1 MMDST
6 RDDGSARPAAAA
18 REAPRA
24 ADEDPHAAS
33 MDQVAAA
40 RKEASMLR
48 RKLEEVVHQRNAL
61 HELMRRSQDL
71 HILFDME
78 GRICYAGSEAACSQ
92 LLGRVS
98 QSLFDEPLH
107 KILAPGAQHTFEA
120 YINHILEA
128 QSVRELTVEE
138 RRVRTVLVDAK
149 GRQRHV
155 EGHGQAWQRGTF
167 IEFVFAFREIA
178 ALGVGPERGL
188 PASSEAPPSSAAAS
202 SHPPHAGWTGMP
214 VGPMAGGPVHPRG
227 PDHTS
232 SSSQMGP

>member
-1 MMDST
+1 M
-6 RDDGSARPAAAA
+6 
-18 REAPRA
+18 
-24 ADEDPHAAS
+24 
-33 MDQVAAA
+33 QA

-167 IEFVFAFREIA
+167 IEFVFAFR
-178 ALGVGPERGL
+178 
-188 PASSEAPPSSAAAS
+188 
-202 SHPPHAGWTGMP
+202 
-214 VGPMAGGPVHPRG
+214 
-227 PDHTS
+227 
-232 SSSQMGP
+232 